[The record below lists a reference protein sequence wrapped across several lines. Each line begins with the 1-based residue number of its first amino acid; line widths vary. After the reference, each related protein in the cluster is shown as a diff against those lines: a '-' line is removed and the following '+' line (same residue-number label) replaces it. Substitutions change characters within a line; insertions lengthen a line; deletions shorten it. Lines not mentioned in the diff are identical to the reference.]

1 MKSDKTNRLYGRVK
15 LIEVIFVLNLHPAY
29 ELINV
34 FIIKCFEKKMSFDY
48 AYKTLGQS
56 QQSSRSAVIETS
68 EEYFNE
74 VLRL

>member
-34 FIIKCFEKKMSFDY
+34 FIIKFFEKK
-48 AYKTLGQS
+48 
-56 QQSSRSAVIETS
+56 
-68 EEYFNE
+68 
-74 VLRL
+74 

>member
-1 MKSDKTNRLYGRVK
+1 MLIKPWVKS
-15 LIEVIFVLNLHPAY
+15 
-29 ELINV
+29 
-34 FIIKCFEKKMSFDY
+34 S
-48 AYKTLGQS
+48 QS